1 MAKDEGSDRSKHR
14 VALVT
19 GASRGIGAQC
29 AETLGR
35 AGYRVAVHYR
45 GSEEGARRVVSQIP
59 DGMGK
64 AFQAD
69 LTDPEQ
75 CQQLIKAVKEQWG
88 GVDILVNNAGIAVD
102 QILAFAKLEDFDRLI
117 STNLKPV
124 FLLSKL
130 AGKLMMR
137 QKWGRIINIS
147 SVVGYTGNG
156 GQSMYASTKA
166 AIVGFTRSIAQELA
180 PVGILCNVVAPGFIE
195 TDMTH
200 DLTEDQKNAIL
211 GKIPLKRMGTVQDIA
226 NAVEF
231 LASDKSQYITGT
243 TLHVNGGMYLG

>member
-1 MAKDEGSDRSKHR
+1 MAGDQGTEAKRQR

-29 AETLGR
+29 AITLGQ

-45 GSEEGARRVVSQIP
+45 GSESSAQKVVSHIP
-59 DGMGK
+59 QGFAR

-69 LTDPEQ
+69 LSQPED
-75 CQQLIKAVKEQWG
+75 CQNLVKAVKDEWG
-88 GVDILVNNAGIAVD
+88 GIDVLVNNAGIAVD
-102 QILAFAKLEDFDRLI
+102 QILAFAKIDDFDRLLA
-117 STNLKPV
+117 TNLKPV

-130 AGKLMMR
+130 AAKMMIR

-147 SVVGYTGNG
+147 SVVGFTGNA
-156 GQSMYASTKA
+156 GQSMYAATKS

-195 TDMTH
+195 TDMTSS
-200 DLTEDQKNAIL
+200 LSEEQKRTIL
-211 GKIPLKRMGTVQDIA
+211 GRIPIKRMGSVEDIA
-226 NAVEF
+226 HAVEF
-231 LASDKSQYITGT
+231 LASDKAQYITGT

>member
-1 MAKDEGSDRSKHR
+1 VARDQESGNTKQR

-29 AETLGR
+29 ALTLGH
-35 AGYRVAVHYR
+35 AGFKVAVHYR
-45 GSEEGARRVVSQIP
+45 GSEEGARKIVAQIP
-59 DGMGK
+59 DGFAK

-69 LTDPEQ
+69 LTQPEE
-75 CQQLIKAVKEQWG
+75 CQNLIKSVKEEWG
-88 GVDILVNNAGIAVD
+88 TIDVLVNNAGIAVD
-102 QILAFAKLEDFDRLI
+102 QILAFAKIEDFDRLLA
-117 STNLKPV
+117 TNLRPV

-130 AGKLMMR
+130 AAKLMIR

-147 SVVGYTGNG
+147 SVVGYTGNA

-180 PVGILCNVVAPGFIE
+180 GVGILCNVVAPGFIE
-195 TDMTH
+195 TDMTQ

-211 GKIPLKRMGTVQDIA
+211 AKIPLKRMGSVQDIA
-226 NAVEF
+226 DAVEF
-231 LASDKSQYITGT
+231 LASDKAQYVTGT